1 MKRTRQALALLL
13 ALALA
18 LSLAPLSASADPP
31 AGDCRYAPDGE
42 HHWVDYGIVKEPTCT
57 DPGVRGWACKYC
69 YTPYYED
76 VPALGH
82 DWREGEVIESDGQ
95 LGPQKVRYVCNRCYE
110 VKVETVQ
117 PSGSSVL
124 NTFRNIPP
132 DAELDSPIHVI
143 QQPEGGRLDGSKGQH
158 VPLTLEVEGGVPP
171 YVYEW
176 HIVDKGVTE
185 YLDGSPVG
193 YAVHSNSRRATEETN
208 RRRAA
213 FYESYINYAT
223 EHFGWA
229 DEQGA
234 MRAWTELQMHEYGDY
249 TLGTYETPDYTAE
262 IGNCYYYCV
271 IHDSALNE
279 ARTVNVFVSVPLYID
294 VQPCDNDFRSGR
306 CFLSCEAAGGSGEY
320 SYTWYCGDFD
330 HELSETGST
339 VEVFEPG
346 EYFCVVR
353 DGEEEITS
361 RTVTVS
367 EGAGI
372 QLPEEG
378 EAPVITLQPG
388 DATYEYYKASV
399 DDDPPIFPI
408 TCKAVN
414 EMGDDSTLVYEW
426 ECRSLLEGDV
436 LYGDW
441 YFIGEGSTI
450 FAQSWGARFRC
461 KVTDTR
467 NGKYTYS
474 REMME
479 YPKMTAKKFFI
490 WQPFAYYSPN
500 LVFAICGGVGPYTI
514 RVFQNRKFDENY
526 PRVLIFEDEL
536 SSTTD
541 YYYQYSIN
549 YHSYDIDMPHA
560 TKWYSYIWV
569 DSDGLPHLNQG
580 EATYTVEITDA
591 AGQFF
596 ESDPFPMT
604 SDIY

>member
-1 MKRTRQALALLL
+1 MKRMKQVLSLLL
-13 ALALA
+13 VLVLV
-18 LSLAPLSASADPP
+18 LSLVPTALADPP
-31 AGDCRYAPDGE
+31 QEACREGGE
-42 HHWVDYGIVKEPTCT
+42 HVWDVYEDTATCT
-57 DPGVRGWACKYC
+57 QGGTRMYRCRKCGIWWR
-69 YTPYYED
+69 ED
-76 VPALGH
+76 SPALGH
-82 DWREGEVIESDGQ
+82 DWREGEVIESDGL
-95 LGPQKVRYVCNRCYE
+95 LGPRRVRYVCDRCYE
-110 VKVETVQ
+110 VKVETEQ
-117 PSGSSVL
+117 PTGGEVL

-132 DAELDSPIHVI
+132 DAELETDIIVV
-143 QQPEGGRLDGSKGQH
+143 QQPEGGVLPDGKGASH
-158 VPLTLEVEGGVPP
+158 LLTLEVEGGVPP
-171 YVYEW
+171 YRYEW
-176 HIVDKGVTE
+176 HAVDKGVTE
-185 YLDGSPVG
+185 YVDGNPVG
-193 YAVHSNSRRATEETN
+193 YAVQSHSRRATEEAN
-208 RRRAA
+208 QRRAA
-213 FYESYINYAT
+213 FYEQYLNYT
-223 EHFGWA
+223 REHFGVE
-229 DEQGA
+229 DVKGA
-234 MRAWTELQMHEYGDY
+234 MRGWTELQIREYGDLE
-249 TLGTYETPDYTAE
+249 LGTYDEPDYNATIAD
-262 IGNCYYYCV
+262 CYYYCV
-271 IHDSALNE
+271 IYDSAGDM
-279 ARTVNVFVSVPLYID
+279 ARTENAFVNRELYIA
-294 VQPCDNDFRSGR
+294 VQPCNNDFRSGR

-320 SYTWYCGDFD
+320 SYTWYCGDLD

-353 DGEEEITS
+353 DGEKEITS

-367 EGAGI
+367 EASGV

-479 YPKMTAKKFFI
+479 YPKMTATKFFI
-490 WQPFAYYSPN
+490 WQPFAYYSPS

-549 YHSYDIDMPHA
+549 YHSYDVDMPYA

-596 ESDPFPMT
+596 ESDPFPMI

>member
-1 MKRTRQALALLL
+1 MKRSRQALALLL
-13 ALALA
+13 ALVLA

-132 DAELDSPIHVI
+132 DADLDSPIHVI
-143 QQPEGGRLDGSKGQH
+143 QQPEGGRLDGSKGQY

-378 EAPVITLQPG
+378 EAPVITEQPA
-388 DATYEYYKASV
+388 DHNLPYM
-399 DDDPPIFPI
+399 DPPYEGALLLFLLN
-408 TCKAVN
+408 CVAVN

-426 ECRSLLEGDV
+426 EYKDFEKRAWTFL
-436 LYGDW
+436 
-441 YFIGEGSTI
+441 GEGSVLPVE
-450 FAQSWGARFRC
+450 GMGGVFRC
-461 KVTDTR
+461 KVTDQR
-467 NGKYTYS
+467 NGLYTYS
-474 REMME
+474 REATVAQELVCLDLHYSSYYMPGYSSAYKIEGTIAGGLPPYEVYIIQARPKDSE
-479 YPKMTAKKFFI
+479 YSEVLTPIHWVQEVSGEFSQELNPIFYQMYDYVKTEHGFPEMGRAV
-490 WQPFAYYSPN
+490 AYYS
-500 LVFAICGGVGPYTI
+500 
-514 RVFQNRKFDENY
+514 
-526 PRVLIFEDEL
+526 
-536 SSTTD
+536 
-541 YYYQYSIN
+541 
-549 YHSYDIDMPHA
+549 
-560 TKWYSYIWV
+560 IWV
-569 DSDGLPHLNQG
+569 RDAVGH
-580 EATYTVEITDA
+580 ECYT
-591 AGQFF
+591 
-596 ESDPFPMT
+596 DPIQYPV
-604 SDIY
+604 Y